1 MNSVGTP
8 APNPRVRV
16 DERGR
21 ETGRLAK
28 CRATAPFLDS
38 TVTSDGAASYETLKN
53 AIDLSHAMILVATGA
68 ETSFEEAPIRDL
80 ENESDTIRAH
90 DRRAMTS
97 NGLKNELGRYP
108 GGQGIGFRGRY

>member
-1 MNSVGTP
+1 MNSVGMP

-21 ETGRLAK
+21 EAGRLAK
-28 CRATAPFLDS
+28 CRASAPFLDS
-38 TVTSDGAASYETLKN
+38 IVTSDGAASYETMKN
-53 AIDLSHAMILVATGA
+53 ASTFPCHDPRRHGP